1 MDRLCDINLTLEV
14 LEGCNYHCGG
24 CTVDKD
30 HKPDVVAED
39 EATRLFQLVDDLHS
53 KGFRPF
59 EFSLAPT
66 DVLSAKNGWEVM
78 RSDLIQGMADRF
90 KTVVLT
96 MAMLRDDGIAELA
109 QLVDE
114 LMAGKG
120 VRLVVPLTVKHSYN
134 QKYLALLRD
143 RVQLFASHL
152 HKSTLRSVYLT
163 INMFR
168 ENIAVFN
175 PEYHHHIMSL
185 DLGVRTI
192 KDYTFTH
199 SRNGFENLLRHDEF
213 KHDVYKFTQVIADH
227 DSKFVGHLLHD
238 PFDGVELGYR
248 DGVLY
253 HIPVVMEKFPIFD
266 PFYEIPKPW
275 DAEQVMDYRQNQYI
289 ENLTK
294 FTDHPVCG
302 DCCHVNVCTHGDLH
316 TTMRYLNIDHC
327 PLGIKNRHDLH
338 REYGKELQYCGTELD
353 NLISSRQLP

>member
-14 LEGCNYHCGG
+14 LEGCDYHCGG

-30 HKPDVVAED
+30 HKPEPVESD
-39 EATRLFQLVDDLHS
+39 EAQRLFALIDDLQN

-66 DVLSAKNGWEVM
+66 DVLSAKNGLAVM
-78 RSDLIQGMADRF
+78 SSELVQGMAERF
-90 KTVVLT
+90 RSIVLT
-96 MAMLRDDGIAELA
+96 LALLREEGIVELA
-109 QLVDE
+109 DLADE

-120 VRLVVPLTVKHSYN
+120 IRLVVPITVKNSYN
-134 QKYLALLRD
+134 EKYLKLLTE
-143 RVQLFASHL
+143 RVQLFASRLNKAHL
-152 HKSTLRSVYLT
+152 KSVYLT

-168 ENIAVFN
+168 DNMAAFT
-175 PEYHHHIMSL
+175 PEYHHRIMSL
-185 DLGVRTI
+185 NLGVRTI

-213 KHDVYKFTQVIADH
+213 KHDIYKFTQVIANH

-238 PFDGVELGYR
+238 PFDGFELGYR

-253 HIPVVMEKFPIFD
+253 HIPVIMEKFPIFD

-275 DAEQVMDYRQNQYI
+275 DADQVMEYRQNQYF
-289 ENLTK
+289 ENLGQ
-294 FTDHPVCG
+294 FTDHPTCG

-316 TTMRYLNIDHC
+316 TTMRYLKIDHC
-327 PLGIKNRHDLH
+327 PLGIKNRHDLY
-338 REYGKELQYCGTELD
+338 REYGKELRYCGTELN
-353 NLISSRQLP
+353 NLIASKST